1 MNINK
6 TNVYCLVITLITIVN
21 IVTIGCN
28 ICRINTL
35 NSRCNRLED
44 ELKTIKNEVV
54 TDYQSYVQLHNDN
67 K

>member
-21 IVTIGCN
+21 LVTIGCN
-28 ICRINTL
+28 ISRIDTL
-35 NSRCNRLED
+35 NCRCKRLEE
-44 ELKTIKNEVV
+44 ELNTIKNEVV
-54 TDYQSYVQLHNDN
+54 TDYQSYIQLHNDN